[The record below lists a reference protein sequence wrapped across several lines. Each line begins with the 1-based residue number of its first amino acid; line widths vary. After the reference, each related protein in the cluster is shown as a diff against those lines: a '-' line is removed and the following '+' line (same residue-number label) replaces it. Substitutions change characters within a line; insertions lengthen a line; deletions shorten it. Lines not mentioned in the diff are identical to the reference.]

1 MKQKT
6 FKMSAE
12 ELEYMLGRLRKGGA
26 HQKKKGKGS
35 YTRKTK
41 HKGREEE

>member
-6 FKMSAE
+6 YKMSAE
-12 ELEYMLGRLRKGGA
+12 ELEYVLGRLRKGGA

-35 YTRKTK
+35 YTRKQK
-41 HKGREEE
+41 HKRRAEE